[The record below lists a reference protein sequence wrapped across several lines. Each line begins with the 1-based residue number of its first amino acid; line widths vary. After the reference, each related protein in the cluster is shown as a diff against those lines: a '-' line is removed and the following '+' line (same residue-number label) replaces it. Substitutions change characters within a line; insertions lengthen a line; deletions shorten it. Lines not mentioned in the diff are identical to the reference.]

1 MFNQLTIK
9 ARLVSVLLFMSLL
22 LLGSGAMGLYGMS
35 EVNNQLRTVYED
47 RLIPLGQIMSI
58 DALTQQQRLILT
70 ETLIS
75 PSPDFI
81 RSQMVR
87 IEANIGKI
95 GKLWEAYTGTYLTAE
110 EELLA
115 DRFLDV
121 RTRYVADGIQP
132 AVAAFESGDFD
143 EAHAAV
149 TETLRDLYAP
159 VGVVVEELIELQSS
173 VAKKEYETAV
183 SRYNSMRNI
192 SIFAISTGLLLA
204 AWIGYLLVRAITVPL
219 NDMVRISNNI
229 ARGDLGDRIDSV
241 SNDEM
246 GLLQDA
252 MKTMSASL
260 NKMAAATIAIAEGD
274 LSVRVQPHSEK
285 DILGNALAQMV
296 DKLSQIISEVRQGA
310 NGLSEASQQVSSASQ
325 TLSRGTSEQAASVE
339 ETSASLEE
347 MSASITRNAEN
358 SREMEGIAIKGAQ
371 DAEESG
377 TSVQATVDAMKQIAQ
392 KTSIVAEIA
401 YQTNLL
407 ALNAAI
413 EAARAG
419 EHGRGFAVVAAE
431 VRQLA
436 GRSQTAAKEISELAD
451 SSVLIAETSGEK
463 LALLVPAIRKT
474 AELVQEVAAASGEQS
489 AGVGQVNKA
498 MATVDQITQRN
509 ASAAEELAS
518 TAEEMSSQSEALSEL
533 MSFFRIEKQ
542 GAGAQAPMMPGKS
555 SPRHGSR
562 TAHPEKGAEKYISHV
577 DEDAE
582 FKSF

>member
-1 MFNQLTIK
+1 MFTQLTIK

-35 EVNNQLRTVYED
+35 EVNNQLRTVYQD

-58 DALTQQQRLILT
+58 DALTQRQRMIVAEALLT
-70 ETLIS
+70 

-81 RSQMVR
+81 RSQIARVESN
-87 IEANIGKI
+87 IEKI
-95 GKLWEAYTGTYLTAE
+95 GRIWEDYMGSHHTEQE
-110 EELLA
+110 EVLA
-115 DRFLDV
+115 DTFLDV
-121 RTRYVADGIQP
+121 RTRYVTNGLQP
-132 AVAAFESGDFD
+132 AVAALKENDFEK
-143 EAHAAV
+143 ATV
-149 TETLRDLYAP
+149 IITETVRDLYVP
-159 VGVVVEELIELQSS
+159 VGEVVRELYELQLN
-173 VAKKEYETAV
+173 VAEKEYDTAV

-192 SIFAISTGLLLA
+192 SIFSISSGLLLA
-204 AWIGYLLVRAITVPL
+204 AWIGFLLVRAIIVPL
-219 NDMVRISNNI
+219 NDMVRVSNNI
-229 ARGDLGDRIDSV
+229 ARGDLSDRIENV
-241 SNDEM
+241 SKDEM
-246 GLLQDA
+246 GLLQQA
-252 MKTMSASL
+252 MQTMSDSL
-260 NKMAAATIAIAEGD
+260 NKMAGAATAIAEGD
-274 LSVRVQPHSEK
+274 LSVRVQAHSEK
-285 DILGNALAQMV
+285 DILGNALAQMI

-358 SREMEGIAIKGAQ
+358 SREMESIAIKGAQ

-392 KTSIVAEIA
+392 KTGIVAEIA

-533 MSFFRIEKQ
+533 MSFFRVEEQ
-542 GAGAQAPMMPGKS
+542 GRGSHAPVMPGKTT
-555 SPRHGSR
+555 PRPGYQTTR
-562 TAHPEKGAEKYISHV
+562 QPEGAEKYMAMV